1 MIPSITGI
9 AIQNLRL
16 NSSGGASA
24 RRQLHG
30 GPKPRGFTPTPI
42 CTHALRSIQASGM
55 AQPRRFAKILPNSS
69 RSACAKPTVLQ
80 NRQKDSVDTV
90 GVAPPNRPP
99 IK

>member
-1 MIPSITGI
+1 
-9 AIQNLRL
+9 
-16 NSSGGASA
+16 
-24 RRQLHG
+24 
-30 GPKPRGFTPTPI
+30 
-42 CTHALRSIQASGM
+42 
-55 AQPRRFAKILPNSS
+55 LPNSS